1 MSLVEGYPNY
11 YWMLVPRDS
20 TSPAT
25 ADDTIALMDQAGRDA
40 VDAQRVADR
49 VAAEK
54 DAAKQMTDSDRR
66 MLGFMKA
73 MVDEIN
79 VLRQA
84 LSISPARTLDDY
96 KQVTKNNIDQ
106 MN

>member
-1 MSLVEGYPNY
+1 
-11 YWMLVPRDS
+11 
-20 TSPAT
+20 
-25 ADDTIALMDQAGRDA
+25 MDQAGRDA